1 MPSTTF
7 RGVIETAFE
16 NFVCLRGFATLGEL
30 VDVSEPDKSYQ
41 RPLIDGRPDE
51 LGDYLERGEYK
62 FFPEVVLAANFEDA
76 KYLEEVRVFL
86 QSISA
91 KPQAYK
97 SDTPSLGIKL
107 SSRYYAPDTKTKVD
121 ARVRERLNDGRLTV
135 KDGAPRLQR
144 IDGNHRLSAI
154 MSESVRR
161 YRVPFCIVL
170 FGDTDQAKGFSR
182 AVFHTINFKQ
192 RPMDMEHN
200 LKLILDSTAE
210 NLALFPSDKL
220 ETEPSFGRGYVC
232 ARMLLPKIDLQFL
245 DALGNVLSIQNAG
258 EAGEFH
264 RTFAL
269 AIAQL
274 FDDVALKDGQWVA
287 KVFAALKH
295 VNTIYLGEDSLRVST
310 NRGLLAAFVYL
321 AFDSTPASRAK
332 LARFADWIVRGH
344 LAGLS
349 EIAPVALLNIFEKL
363 QTAKSRQVFVAMAF
377 RDETKATFKAIQDA
391 IDDVNRDHHLGLL
404 PIKPIR
410 IDEFDTWRSYKITD
424 SIMEQIE
431 ECGLVIAD
439 LTYGNANVYHEIGYL
454 FGLNTAQQ
462 RRLVDNLI
470 LIWHK
475 SRTAQEHEDAD
486 KLEAVDVRFDLK
498 DWSAIRFK
506 EPNELRKSLVVALV
520 AHYSPLSV

>member
-1 MPSTTF
+1 MKLTAF

-62 FFPEVVLAANFEDA
+62 FFPEVVLSANFEDA
-76 KYLEEVRVFL
+76 KHLNDVRLFL
-86 QSISA
+86 QSMST
-91 KPQAYK
+91 KDQAFRL
-97 SDTPSLGIKL
+97 DAAFLSLRL
-107 SSRYYAPDTKTKVD
+107 SSRYRRPDTKTKAD
-121 ARVRERLNDGRLTV
+121 ARVRERFNDGSLTV
-135 KDGAPRLQR
+135 KEGAPQLQR
-144 IDGNHRLSAI
+144 IDGNHRLSAT
-154 MSESVRR
+154 MSDSVRR

-170 FGDTDQAKGFSR
+170 FGDADQAKGFSR

-200 LKLILDSTAE
+200 LKLILDNTPE
-210 NLALFPSDKL
+210 NLGLFPSDKL
-220 ETEPSFGRGYVC
+220 EAEPSFGQPYVR

-245 DALGNVLSIQNAG
+245 DALGNVMSSQNAG
-258 EAGEFH
+258 RAIESH

-269 AIAQL
+269 GIAQL
-274 FDDVALKDGQWVA
+274 FDDVGLTDDQWVI
-287 KVFAALKH
+287 KVFNALKH
-295 VNTIYLGEDSLRVST
+295 INTVYLAYGSLKSST
-310 NRGLLAAFVYL
+310 NHGLLAAFVYL
-321 AFDSTPASRAK
+321 ALDSAPAPRAR
-332 LARFADWIVRGH
+332 LARFTDWIVRGH

-363 QTAKSRQVFVAMAF
+363 QTAKNRQVFVAMAF
-377 RDETKATFKAIQDA
+377 RPETKSTFKAIQDA
-391 IDDVNRDHHLGLL
+391 IDDVNRDHHLGIL

-424 SIMEQIE
+424 AIMEQIE
-431 ECGLVIAD
+431 SCGLLIAD

-454 FGLNTAQQ
+454 FGLNTTQQ

-470 LIWHK
+470 LLWHK
-475 SRTAQEHEDAD
+475 DRAALMHEDAE
-486 KLEAVDVRFDLK
+486 KLEATDVRFDLK

-506 EPNELRKSLVVALV
+506 EPNELRNSLAIALV
-520 AHYSPLSV
+520 EHYSPVNV